1 MLKYTNVI
9 GIFVQLC
16 YTLAKAME
24 DIPQLQK
31 TLKRGDKQR
40 IAELTGSSLDM
51 VIKVL
56 KEERP
61 ATATKGRMIVE
72 AARMI
77 IDQRRELEAYFAKR
91 RKKGKKS

>member
-1 MLKYTNVI
+1 
-9 GIFVQLC
+9 
-16 YTLAKAME
+16 ME

-72 AARMI
+72 AARLI
-77 IDQRRELEAYFAKR
+77 IDQRRELEAHFDEQRAKA
-91 RKKGKKS
+91 KKT